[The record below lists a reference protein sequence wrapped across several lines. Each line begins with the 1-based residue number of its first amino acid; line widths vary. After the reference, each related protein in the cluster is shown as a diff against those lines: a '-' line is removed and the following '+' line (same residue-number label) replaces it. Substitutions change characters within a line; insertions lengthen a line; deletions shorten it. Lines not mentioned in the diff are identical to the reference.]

1 MRAPFNKP
9 QKLAAM
15 YDEITIGDPYF
26 VQTIELL
33 KYLDNLRGAKSKGL
47 PFDKLPELKCSSG
60 RLANPNKYTKE
71 SIDDVCRKTMLL
83 ILTHAGYSKVDPECF
98 ELLSDLLKSYMKN
111 LTSLFRRKLDQEA
124 IVNSNASNVSSSRQS
139 GVAGVSGLSIGRLN
153 DKPTCPPARPAGG
166 YQSNSEPNQDPL
178 LLLGKVFQELGLS
191 FATCQRFNFEQVLYR
206 DHVLGQIE
214 ELQSELSAMR
224 K

>member
-1 MRAPFNKP
+1 
-9 QKLAAM
+9 M

-33 KYLDNLRGAKSKGL
+33 KYLDNLRGAKGRARL
-47 PFDKLPELKCSSG
+47 PFDKLPELRFSSG
-60 RLANPNKYTKE
+60 RLANQNKYTKE
-71 SIDDVCRKTMLL
+71 SVDEICRKTMLL
-83 ILTHAGYSKVDPECF
+83 ILTHAGYSKADPECF
-98 ELLSDLLKSYMKN
+98 ELLSDLLKSYLKN
-111 LTSLFRRKLDQEA
+111 LTGLFRRKLDQEA
-124 IVNSNASNVSSSRQS
+124 IVNSNASNVSSSLQS

-153 DKPTCPPARPAGG
+153 DNPTDPPARPTGG
-166 YQSNSEPNQDPL
+166 YQSNSEPKQDPL

-191 FATCQRFNFEQVLYR
+191 FGTFQRFNNEQVLYR
-206 DHVLGQIE
+206 DHVLSQIE

>member
-1 MRAPFNKP
+1 
-9 QKLAAM
+9 M

-26 VQTIELL
+26 IQTIQLL
-33 KYLDNLRGAKSKGL
+33 KYLDNLRSAKSKQ
-47 PFDKLPELKCSSG
+47 FAHDQLPELKVPATSG
-60 RLANPNKYTKE
+60 RLANQNKYTKE
-71 SIDDVCRKTMLL
+71 SVDELCRKTMLL

-98 ELLSDLLKSYMKN
+98 ELLSDLFTSYLKN

-124 IVNSNASNVSSSRQS
+124 IVNSNASNVSSRLQT
-139 GVAGVSGLSIGRLN
+139 GVAGVSGLSIGLLN
-153 DKPTCPPARPAGG
+153 DAPTAPPARPAAG
-166 YQSNSEPNQDPL
+166 YQSNAPPELDPL

-191 FATCQRFNFEQVLYR
+191 FGTFQRFNYEQVLYR

-214 ELQSELSAMR
+214 ELKAEMAG